1 MSDFV
6 LFLQEFNVVGI
17 AVGLVMAA
25 KVNEFVN
32 SLIEDVVTPL
42 LLAPVFKKLNI
53 EKLEDMSYNGILYG
67 KAIAKL
73 ISFIVVAVL
82 VFFFIKKMWL
92 PTSK

>member
-1 MSDFV
+1 MNEFIG
-6 LFLQEFNVVGI
+6 FLQDFNVIGI

-42 LLAPVFKKLNI
+42 LLAPVFKRLKI
-53 EKLEDMSYNGILYG
+53 EKLEDMSYNGVLYG

-82 VFFFIKKMWL
+82 VFFFIKKV
-92 PTSK
+92 

>member
-1 MSDFV
+1 MNEFIG
-6 LFLQEFNVVGI
+6 FLQDFNVIGI

-42 LLAPVFKKLNI
+42 LLAPVFKRLKI
-53 EKLEDMSYNGILYG
+53 EKLEDMSYNGVLYG

-82 VFFFIKKMWL
+82 VFFFIKKVWL
-92 PTSK
+92 PTTK

>member
-6 LFLQEFNVVGI
+6 LFLQEYNVVGI

-42 LLAPVFKKLNI
+42 LLTPVFKRLNI
-53 EKLEDMSYNGILYG
+53 EKLEDMSHNGILYG

-73 ISFIVVAVL
+73 ISFLVVAIL

-92 PTSK
+92 PTNK